1 MASSRH
7 CTASLEAKS
16 TVNSA
21 LREVYTM
28 VTGGHQRWTF
38 PLHRLPTS
46 MSSSSSCVWHAQP
59 KVVGQLVLFDCARQ
73 VDCICRNRA
82 DKPKVA
88 ISHPINVFKAA
99 VRRAPSLRELNS
111 VGKFNRGKEPKAQN
125 MIKPRQLLPM
135 TQDTFS
141 SEMQWLQGWHK
152 GDACEKSHA
161 AVWSPVSEGK
171 LSVHPHPA
179 GRLWRGETGAVWSHY
194 NMSQSLLPCDIISP
208 ACASPFNQP
217 GSCFR

>member
-1 MASSRH
+1 MIIWFQLCLLKFGPSFVWLVH
-7 CTASLEAKS
+7 SLKLLGNLFYLIVLARLIAFVEKQ
-16 TVNSA
+16 
-21 LREVYTM
+21 
-28 VTGGHQRWTF
+28 GG
-38 PLHRLPTS
+38 P
-46 MSSSSSCVWHAQP
+46 
-59 KVVGQLVLFDCARQ
+59 
-73 VDCICRNRA
+73 
-82 DKPKVA
+82 

-99 VRRAPSLRELNS
+99 VRRALSQREFNS
-111 VGKFNRGKEPKAQN
+111 VGKFNRGNEPKAQN

-141 SEMQWLQGWHK
+141 SEMQWVPVWHK

-179 GRLWRGETGAVWSHY
+179 GRLWRGETRAVWSHY
-194 NMSQSLLPCDIISP
+194 NMSQSLLPCEIISP